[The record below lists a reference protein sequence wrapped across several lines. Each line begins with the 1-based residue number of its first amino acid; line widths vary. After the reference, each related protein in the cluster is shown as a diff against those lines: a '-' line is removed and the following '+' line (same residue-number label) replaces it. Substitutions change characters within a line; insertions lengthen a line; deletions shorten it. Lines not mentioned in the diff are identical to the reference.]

1 MVAVT
6 VSVIWLTVEAVV
18 SGLGLK
24 YAVSA
29 LTGKD
34 FHAGNSLRRI

>member
-6 VSVIWLTVEAVV
+6 VSVIWLTVETAVSV
-18 SGLGLK
+18 LGLK

-34 FHAGNSLRRI
+34 FHATNSFR